1 MKAPKRGGEYTS
13 GKHRIQRAKCH
24 AKRIPKMLQLACL
37 GWFTDDIS
45 TAGIYQAHAQNE
57 NKS

>member
-24 AKRIPKMLQLACL
+24 EKRILKVLQLACL

-45 TAGIYQAHAQNE
+45 TAGIYQAHPQNE